1 MSISDR
7 GPVEPEYTPPSP
19 DERLM
24 LATNSELSQIIF
36 DALDAKD
43 FDTVKYAMAE
53 KVSIERALGESRWD
67 TFNHHMEREFFGGDA

>member
-1 MSISDR
+1 MSISDH

-19 DERLM
+19 EERLM

-43 FDTVKYAMAE
+43 FDTVTYAMAE
-53 KVSIERALGESRWD
+53 KVSIERALAESRWE
-67 TFNHHMEREFFGGDA
+67 TFNHHMNREFFGGDS